1 MWLTDLRIV
10 TPEGVIE
17 RGALQIIDGKFAAIV
32 TGSAPAEGL
41 RLSGLTAIP
50 GLIDLHGDMLER
62 DIQPRPGAFFP
73 TDMALYEL
81 DKRLAG
87 AGITTAFAAVG
98 FAWRSN
104 DLRTQ
109 EKATEIIRTIRQM
122 RPHLNIDMRIHA
134 RFEITNGDT
143 APILEA
149 LLEEGA
155 IDLVS
160 VMDHT
165 PGQGQ
170 YKNIPKY
177 VDFMTRWL
185 GFEPEKVGSDLM
197 ERISG
202 AIETQ
207 TEAPRDWTVVEEVA
221 RLANARGIPIA
232 SHDDDTIEK
241 VAQMASLGVTISE
254 FPVTEEAAR
263 EARRLGMHVIM
274 GAPNAYRGESTGGN
288 LSALNAIRQGI
299 VDVLATDYFPAAQ
312 LGVTF
317 KLADN
322 GVLPLHES
330 IKLTSQYAA
339 DAAKLSDRG
348 QIAVGK
354 LADLALVEHIPGT
367 PARVRASLRQGH
379 FIYQDSQINRL
390 ISHTLT
396 MQQQDELLA

>member
-10 TPEGVIE
+10 TPDGVIE
-17 RGALQIIDGKFAAIV
+17 RGALQIIEGKIAAIV
-32 TGSAPAEGL
+32 SGSAPTEGL

-98 FAWRSN
+98 FAWTKN

-109 EKATEIIRTIRQM
+109 EKATEIIRTIRDM
-122 RPHLNIDMRIHA
+122 RPHLNIDMKIHA
-134 RFEITNGDT
+134 RFEISNGDT

-149 LLEEGA
+149 LLNEGT

-185 GFEPEKVGSDLM
+185 GFDPSKVGSDLM
-197 ERISG
+197 ERIEQG
-202 AIETQ
+202 IETQ
-207 TEAPRDWTVVEEVA
+207 AVIPRDWKIVEEVA
-221 RLANARGIPIA
+221 RIAAARGIPMA

-241 VAQMASLGVTISE
+241 VAQMAALGVTISE
-254 FPVTEEAAR
+254 FPVTEAAAH

-288 LSALNAIRQGI
+288 LSALDAIRKGV

-317 KLADN
+317 KLADT

-339 DAAKLSDRG
+339 DAAKLTDRG
-348 QIAVGK
+348 QIALGRN
-354 LADLALVEHIPGT
+354 ADLALVEHVPGT
-367 PARVRASLRQGH
+367 PPRVRASLRNGH
-379 FIYQDSQINRL
+379 FIYQDAQISRL
-390 ISHTLT
+390 VSHTLT